1 MALLKIRK
9 FLKDSGQSNMLDSG
23 MTLRFIL
30 TFGLFLSA
38 LLISTAVTD
47 FNYITTHH
55 FYYKLLFGSYIFVE
69 TLSITSQAMLACILL
84 KLTKEEEVVEE

>member
-1 MALLKIRK
+1 MALIKIRN

-23 MTLRFIL
+23 MTLRFIF
-30 TFGLFLSA
+30 TFGLFLLA

-47 FNYITTHH
+47 FNYITFHH
-55 FYYKLLFGSYIFVE
+55 YYRKVLFGSYIFVY
-69 TLSITSQAMLACILL
+69 TLSITSQVMLACILL

>member
-1 MALLKIRK
+1 VALIKIRN

-23 MTLRFIL
+23 MTLRFIF
-30 TFGLFLSA
+30 TFGLFLLA

-47 FNYITTHH
+47 FNYITFHH
-55 FYYKLLFGSYIFVE
+55 NYRKVLFGSYIFVY
-69 TLSITSQAMLACILL
+69 TLSITSQVMLACILL

>member
-1 MALLKIRK
+1 MALMKIRN

-30 TFGLFLSA
+30 TFGFFLSA

-47 FNYITTHH
+47 FNYITTQH
-55 FYYKLLFGSYIFVE
+55 FYYKLLYGSYIFVE
-69 TLSITSQAMLACILL
+69 TLSITSQVMLACILL